1 MEVEAKRQFIR
12 NVCETSG
19 YEHLVVGNLAFL
31 QVSLCEIS
39 TGFFIGIC

>member
-31 QVSLCEIS
+31 QVSLCGIS